1 MKELINYHK
10 SNPLKVK
17 LPSND
22 DGGSFIDVFIY
33 DYFKVTES
41 LRMADYEVYVKV
53 DGLNKF
59 THLTKQII
67 KHYVL
72 KSLNTQLKLFS
83 LDSCIVEY
91 KIEFS

>member
-59 THLTKQII
+59 TYLTKQII
-67 KHYVL
+67 KYYVL